1 MRTAIA
7 IGFLCAVFI
16 APASAASFNCDK
28 ASTFAEEVVCSDSRL
43 TVMDEE
49 LAHLYKAALASSA
62 NKAAVSAKQKAW
74 LATRDRC
81 KDSNCIMQAYA
92 DRIAALKGGAAGGV
106 TGGVTG
112 TYAMKGG
119 EARIRQANGQI
130 EFFVS
135 ASHQENVG
143 EISGETALK
152 GDHADY
158 ADAGNDCTLAFKFS
172 GEKLVISQDG
182 SCGMGLN
189 VSGSGTYKRVST
201 AAPSFDDE

>member
-7 IGFLCAVFI
+7 IGFLYAVFI

-28 ASTFAEEVVCSDSRL
+28 ASTFAEEVICSDSRL

-49 LAHLYKAALASSA
+49 LARLYKAALASAA
-62 NKAAVSAKQKAW
+62 NKAAISAEQKAW
-74 LATRDRC
+74 LATRDHC

-92 DRIAALKGGAAGGV
+92 DRIATLKGAAGGV
-106 TGGVTG
+106 TG
-112 TYAMKGG
+112 TYTMKGG
-119 EARIRQANGQI
+119 EARIQQANGKI
-130 EFFVS
+130 KFFIS